1 MSAQRRARQILWLM
15 VAGLVVGVCILVY
28 GLTPKPTTLVVSVVD
43 AETGAALDGAHIQI
57 QARGA
62 QPLLTAIT
70 DETGVVRFEEL
81 PPSPAYRLQVQRVD
95 YALAFDS
102 QVTVPEEQETEIIVP
117 LNPRAGARLFVGLD
131 RARMTEIDTASLL
144 VVQTMRLPSKK
155 QAPVQH
161 LLLHP
166 DQDLIYAVVGSEAY
180 TLDRRSGASLGRLEI
195 PTPPGIQDPVETWG
209 LSDNGRYLFVIGTW
223 KRGPLMMLDARS
235 GQLLNDVSL
244 HDTDVPPEVFILQKA
259 GSLGIHVLQFHE
271 GAVSAEK
278 LDAIMP
284 QALAGLPLGI
294 LPGAILSAGERY
306 VYDWL
311 GPWYFDTE
319 SRMRDQLHIRQID
332 VVPTILNT
340 RTLATGISAL
350 AASPTKQ
357 EVYLLNATMGT
368 LTILDPTGQES
379 PTLIPVG
386 KEPVALAVSPDGT
399 WVYVA
404 NRESQTISVVHL
416 PSASVVHTIPV
427 LDEPHSL
434 AVW

>member
-1 MSAQRRARQILWLM
+1 MSTQRRARRILWLM

-28 GLTPKPTTLVVSVVD
+28 VLAPKPTILVISVVD
-43 AETGAALDGAHIQI
+43 AETGAALDGAHVQI

-62 QPLLTAIT
+62 HPLPTAIT

-81 PPSPAYRLQVQRVD
+81 PPSPAYRLQVQKVD

-102 QVTVPEEQETEIIVP
+102 QVAVPEEQETEITVP
-117 LNPRAGARLFVGLD
+117 LSPQAGARLFVGLD
-131 RARMTEIDTASLL
+131 EAKVTEIDTASLL
-144 VVQTMRLPSKK
+144 VVQTTRLPGEE

-166 DQDLIYAVVGSEAY
+166 DQDLVYAVVGPEAY

-195 PTPPGIQDPVETWG
+195 PGPPGIQDPVETWG
-209 LSDNGRYLFVIGTW
+209 LSDDGRYLFVVGTW
-223 KRGPLMMLDARS
+223 HRGPLMMLDAHS
-235 GQLLNDVSL
+235 GQLLNDVYL
-244 HDTDVPPEVFILQKA
+244 HDTDVRPEVFLLQKA
-259 GSLGIHVLQFHE
+259 GSLGIHVLQFDE
-271 GAVSAEK
+271 GEVSAKK
-278 LDAIMP
+278 LDDIMP
-284 QALAGLPLGI
+284 QVLAELPLGV
-294 LPGAILSAGERY
+294 LRGAILSAGERY

-311 GPWYFDTE
+311 GPWYFDE
-319 SRMRDQLHIRQID
+319 SKLRDQLHIRQID
-332 VVPTILNT
+332 VTPTILNT

-357 EVYLLNATMGT
+357 EAYLLNAMMGT
-368 LTILDPTGQES
+368 LTIVDPTGQES
-379 PTLIPVG
+379 PLLIPVG
-386 KEPVALAVSPDGT
+386 KEPVALAVSLDGM
-399 WVYVA
+399 WAYVA

-427 LDEPHSL
+427 LNEPLSL